1 MQIGFSIGE
10 LSDRNQK
17 EHAAILP
24 NDRLLGAGD
33 LWQCTPSCAVEG
45 SSVLGKWLSPCDPS
59 GGGQG
64 GVLAAET
71 LRAMMAKVFVC
82 EDGCIASFLT
92 AYQSKREQ
100 RTPRECSSQS
110 PLFHWNCSSGMPISD
125 DLREILVV
133 HQKHS
138 LLSYCVIVYS
148 YVQILALF
156 EDCALCF

>member
-82 EDGCIASFLT
+82 EDGCIPTHPA
-92 AYQSKREQ
+92 
-100 RTPRECSSQS
+100 P
-110 PLFHWNCSSGMPISD
+110 PLAAWC
-125 DLREILVV
+125 V
-133 HQKHS
+133 
-138 LLSYCVIVYS
+138 LLPGSEV
-148 YVQILALF
+148 
-156 EDCALCF
+156 